1 MSTLTAVPR
10 NTSPT
15 LLAIESTW
23 EQMARS
29 ATNDRF
35 PALDNL
41 PLIDLHE
48 HFTRESTKTAWKER
62 VLLELL
68 AAASTGDELALHT
81 VVRLFLPKATKFARS
96 CTALRGMELDD
107 AIATAVSAIWQA
119 ARTYPIHRT
128 NSPMG
133 NLHLNALSIIS
144 GGAAK
149 DPELAVEDDYL
160 EARLNLE
167 QQEPT
172 PDEDLAEVLAWA
184 LETRVLD
191 RDEIRL
197 MVRYYL
203 ADERDIADNRE
214 AIATELDVSPAALQK
229 RASRIRLRLIEAVKV
244 HIATVGRW

>member
-1 MSTLTAVPR
+1 MSTLTTAPR

-29 ATNDRF
+29 AKTGHF
-35 PALDNL
+35 LTLGTL
-41 PLIDLHE
+41 PLLELHE
-48 HFTRESTKTAWKER
+48 HFNRSATAATWKDQ
-62 VLLELL
+62 VLLEMLG
-68 AAASTGDELALHT
+68 AAAQGDELALHT
-81 VVRLFLPKATKFARS
+81 VVRLFLPKAVKFARS
-96 CTALRGMELDD
+96 CSALRGMDLDD

-119 ARTYPIHRT
+119 ARTYPVHRT
-128 NSPMG
+128 SSPSA

-149 DPELAVEDDYL
+149 DPELAVADDYL
-160 EARLNLE
+160 EARLNLQ

-191 RDEIRL
+191 RDEIEL
-197 MVRYYL
+197 MVHYYL
-203 ADERDIADNRE
+203 ADEQDIAFNRE
-214 AIATELDVSPAALQK
+214 SIANELDVSPAALQK
-229 RASRIRLRLIEAVKV
+229 RASRIRLRLIEAVKL
-244 HIATVGRW
+244 HIADVGRW

>member
-1 MSTLTAVPR
+1 MSTLTTAPR

-29 ATNDRF
+29 AEPGRF
-35 PALDNL
+35 STLG
-41 PLIDLHE
+41 PLSLIELHT
-48 HFTRESTKTAWKER
+48 HFNRKATAAAWKDR
-62 VLLELL
+62 MLLELL
-68 AAASTGDELALHT
+68 TASTTGDELALHT
-81 VVRLFLPKATKFARS
+81 VVRLFLPKAVKFARS
-96 CTALRGMELDD
+96 CTALRNMELDD

-119 ARTYPIHRT
+119 ARTYPIHRAS
-128 NSPMG
+128 SPSS
-133 NLHLNALSIIS
+133 NLHLNALSIIT

-167 QQEPT
+167 NHEPA

-203 ADERDIADNRE
+203 SDEQDIASNRE
-214 AIATELDVSPAALQK
+214 AIANELEVSPAALQK
-229 RASRIRLRLIEAVKV
+229 RASRIRIRLIEAVKL
-244 HIATVGRW
+244 HIADVGRW

>member
-1 MSTLTAVPR
+1 MSTITTAPR

-23 EQMARS
+23 EQMARG
-29 ATNDRF
+29 ADVERF
-35 PALDNL
+35 PALEGL
-41 PLIDLHE
+41 PLVELHE
-48 HFTRESTKTAWKER
+48 YFNRDATPAAWKER

-68 AAASTGDELALHT
+68 AAATIGDELALHT
-81 VVRLFLPKATKFARS
+81 VVRLFLPKATRFARS

-119 ARTYPIHRT
+119 ARTYPMHRT

-160 EARLNLE
+160 EARLNRE

-184 LETRVLD
+184 LESQVLD
-191 RDEIRL
+191 RDEVRL

-203 ADERDIADNRE
+203 ADEDDIATNRE
-214 AIATELDVSPAALQK
+214 SIANELNLSPAALQK
-229 RASRIRLRLIEAVKV
+229 RASRIRLRLIEAVKI